1 MKNILENASIID
13 VRQPGEY
20 AQGHYDEA
28 INIPLGELPQRIEEL
43 KAMKQ
48 PLVLYCRSG
57 NRSAM
62 AVALLKQSGLTNVY
76 NAGGLDELI
85 KQKKASALQNYQ

>member
-76 NAGGLDELI
+76 NA
-85 KQKKASALQNYQ
+85 